1 MGDKGAIGQSTATKI
16 RDGKIVTP
24 NSYFKLMKWLEKE
37 KETMPLFY
45 YARQSSLATK
55 EGAKLWHLSL
65 KKVGRAVDAQQLA
78 EVIAEKSSL
87 TPGDVHNVIRN
98 LMTVMRSQ
106 LLNSRTVRLDGLGT
120 FTMKARTRGKGVT
133 KSEDVNPNQVTA
145 LRCQFTPEYTR
156 PAAIGTTRALLQG
169 VEFEKWTGVV
179 TDGKDDAGDGGNSGG
194 GSDGDQGE
202 NPLG

>member
-1 MGDKGAIGQSTATKI
+1 
-16 RDGKIVTP
+16 
-24 NSYFKLMKWLEKE
+24 
-37 KETMPLFY
+37 MPLFY

-120 FTMKARTRGKGVT
+120 FTMKARTRGKGVV

-145 LRCQFTPEYTR
+145 YAASLLRN
-156 PAAIGTTRALLQG
+156 TRARLPSALRVPCSKG
-169 VEFEKWTGVV
+169 WSLRNGREWLRTVRMMPVMVV
-179 TDGKDDAGDGGNSGG
+179 IPVAVPTVTR
-194 GSDGDQGE
+194 E
-202 NPLG
+202 RTR

>member
-1 MGDKGAIGQSTATKI
+1 
-16 RDGKIVTP
+16 
-24 NSYFKLMKWLEKE
+24 
-37 KETMPLFY
+37 MPLFY

-106 LLNSRTVRLDGLGT
+106 LLKQPLLSDRKSTRLNS
-120 FTMKARTRGKGVT
+120 
-133 KSEDVNPNQVTA
+133 SH
-145 LRCQFTPEYTR
+145 
-156 PAAIGTTRALLQG
+156 
-169 VEFEKWTGVV
+169 
-179 TDGKDDAGDGGNSGG
+179 SH
-194 GSDGDQGE
+194 
-202 NPLG
+202 

>member
-1 MGDKGAIGQSTATKI
+1 
-16 RDGKIVTP
+16 
-24 NSYFKLMKWLEKE
+24 
-37 KETMPLFY
+37 MPLFY

-65 KKVGRAVDAQQLA
+65 KKVGRAVDSQQLA
-78 EVIAEKSSL
+78 EVIA
-87 TPGDVHNVIRN
+87 VHNVIRN

-120 FTMKARTRGKGVT
+120 FTMKARTRGKGVV

>member
-1 MGDKGAIGQSTATKI
+1 
-16 RDGKIVTP
+16 
-24 NSYFKLMKWLEKE
+24 
-37 KETMPLFY
+37 MPLFY

-120 FTMKARTRGKGVT
+120 FTMKARTRGKGVV

-156 PAAIGTTRALLQG
+156 PAAIGTTRALLKG
-169 VEFEKWTGVV
+169 WSLRNGREWLRTVRMMPVMVV
-179 TDGKDDAGDGGNSGG
+179 IPVAVPTVTR
-194 GSDGDQGE
+194 E
-202 NPLG
+202 RTR